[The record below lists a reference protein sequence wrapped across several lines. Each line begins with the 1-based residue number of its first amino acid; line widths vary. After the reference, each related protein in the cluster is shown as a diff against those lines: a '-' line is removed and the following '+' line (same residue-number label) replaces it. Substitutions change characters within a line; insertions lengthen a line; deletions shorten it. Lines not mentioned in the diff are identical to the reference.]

1 MSEQKDLNDREDKFF
16 DRMKV
21 KASKIVNDRE
31 ALRKLLVDVQDK
43 MSKSSADD
51 SLKSKVFEFISL
63 IVRMI
68 KGYITGEYRQ
78 TPWQT
83 LVMFVAGLIY
93 FITPLDAIP
102 DFIPVAGLIDDATV
116 LIWIGKCFRQDLSN
130 FKEWE
135 ESNH

>member
-1 MSEQKDLNDREDKFF
+1 MSEQKDLNEREDKFF

-31 ALRKLLVDVQDK
+31 ELRKLLVDVQDK

-68 KGYITGEYRQ
+68 KGY
-78 TPWQT
+78 
-83 LVMFVAGLIY
+83 
-93 FITPLDAIP
+93 
-102 DFIPVAGLIDDATV
+102 
-116 LIWIGKCFRQDLSN
+116 
-130 FKEWE
+130 
-135 ESNH
+135 